1 MTTYHYKGL
10 ASNGTPVEG
19 VIDAFDQQD
28 AITRSRANCKVLI
41 SVEPVSKSKFGNIMS
56 ADLGEMLNGG
66 KVQPKKLALICSQL
80 AIELRA
86 GLPMVPSLKLVAEN
100 EPDKRLK
107 RLTNEVADDV
117 HAGNNL
123 ADALALRGPY
133 LPRTFIETVRAGEE
147 SGHLDD
153 TFRRLQK
160 YYEDSANVKSKVG
173 SALIYPILLIVVAVV
188 VVVIIMVKAV
198 PVFEKSFASLGNKL
212 PGPTKALIAMSNFF
226 TDNLPLLII
235 IVVVVA
241 LALFMFRKSNTGAHF
256 FARLALI
263 FPGLGAVNKMNGA
276 SQFASTLGTM
286 MAAGLPMVQAA
297 RLAADVADNIL
308 IGENIAAAAD
318 GVTEGK
324 RLTDGLRNSPW
335 FPKLLIEMTAVGEE
349 TGKVEETLEV
359 VNEYYTKE
367 VGVAVNRA
375 LGILEP
381 AIVVVMAVMVVFILL
396 SVYLPL
402 FSMYGTF

>member
-10 ASNGTPVEG
+10 TSNGAPVEG
-19 VIDAFDQQD
+19 VIEAFDQQD
-28 AITRSRANCKVLI
+28 AVTRSRANCRVLI
-41 SVEPVSKSKFGNIMS
+41 SVEPVNKSKFNNLMS

-80 AIELRA
+80 GIELKA
-86 GLPMVPSLKLVAEN
+86 GLPLVSSLQLVAEN

-107 RLTNEVADDV
+107 RLMSEVADDV
-117 HAGNNL
+117 HAGNSL
-123 ADALALRGPY
+123 ADSLALRGPY

-153 TFRRLQK
+153 TFRRLQT

-188 VVVIIMVKAV
+188 VIVIIMVKAV
-198 PVFEKSFASLGNKL
+198 PVFESSFSSLGNEL
-212 PGPTKALIAMSNFF
+212 PGPTKLLIAMSNFF
-226 TDNLPLLII
+226 VNNLLII
-235 IVVVVA
+235 IVVVVV
-241 LALFMFRKSNTGAHF
+241 LVLGIFLFRKSDYGAHL
-256 FARLALI
+256 FARLGLI
-263 FPGLGAVNKMNGA
+263 FPGIGLVNRMNAA

-286 MAAGLPMVQAA
+286 MAAGLPLVQAA
-297 RLAADVADNIL
+297 RLAADVADNLL
-308 IGENIAAAAD
+308 IGENISAAAD

-324 RLTDGLRNSPW
+324 RLTDGLRKSPW
-335 FPKLLIEMTAVGEE
+335 FPKLLVEMTAVGEE
-349 TGKVEETLEV
+349 TGKLEETLEV
-359 VNEYYTKE
+359 VNDYYTKE
-367 VGVAVNRA
+367 VGVAVSRA

-381 AIVVVMAVMVVFILL
+381 AIVMVMAAMVVFILL

-402 FSMYGTF
+402 FSMYGSI

>member
-10 ASNGTPVEG
+10 TSNGAPVEG
-19 VIDAFDQQD
+19 VIEAFDQQD
-28 AITRSRANCKVLI
+28 AVNRSRANCRVLI
-41 SVEPVSKSKFGNIMS
+41 SVEPVNKSKFNNLMT

-80 AIELRA
+80 GIELKA
-86 GLPMVPSLKLVAEN
+86 GLPLVSSLQLVAEN

-107 RLTNEVADDV
+107 RLMTEVADDV
-117 HAGNNL
+117 HAGNSL
-123 ADALALRGPY
+123 ADSFALRGPY
-133 LPRTFIETVRAGEE
+133 LPRTFIETIRAGEE

-153 TFRRLQK
+153 TFRRLQT

-188 VVVIIMVKAV
+188 VIVIIMVKAV
-198 PVFEKSFASLGNKL
+198 PVFESSFGSLGNEL

-226 TDNLPLLII
+226 VNNLLLII
-235 IVVVVA
+235 VTVLI
-241 LALFMFRKSNTGAHF
+241 LALGIFLFRKSDYGAHL
-256 FARLALI
+256 FARLGLT
-263 FPGLGAVNKMNGA
+263 FPGIGMVNRMNAA

-286 MAAGLPMVQAA
+286 MAAGLPLVQAA
-297 RLAADVADNIL
+297 RLAADVSDNLL
-308 IGENIAAAAD
+308 IGETISAAAD

-324 RLTDGLRNSPW
+324 RLTEGMRSSPW
-335 FPKLLIEMTAVGEE
+335 LPKLLVEMTAVGEE
-349 TGKVEETLEV
+349 TGKLEETLGV

-367 VGVAVNRA
+367 VDVAVSRA

-381 AIVVVMAVMVVFILL
+381 AIVMVMAAMVVFILL

-402 FSMYGTF
+402 FSMYGSI